1 MTDICFV
8 IQPFDGDKY
17 DRLFRE
23 TYKPAIIAAGYTP
36 YRVDE
41 DPSASIPI
49 EKIEEGIRD
58 ASICFAEITENNPN
72 VWFEL
77 GLAIAHEKDV
87 CLVCRQDRERFPFDV
102 QHRLIIRYASSSP
115 SDFEELGAKITTRLR
130 ALARK
135 QEEIATL
142 PQRVTTE
149 PTSPEHLSDREV
161 ACLGVIASNCALEG
175 ELLSVYSLR
184 KEMTK
189 AGYTPI
195 ATNVAVRSLS
205 RRSLIEHRTTQD
217 NDGDY
222 FDAMCITNAGW
233 EWIERNISRFQLVDE
248 IPF

>member
-8 IQPFDGDKY
+8 IQPFDGGRY
-17 DRLFRE
+17 DRLFHE
-23 TYKPAIIAAGYTP
+23 TYKPAIVAAGYTP

-49 EKIEEGIRD
+49 ERIEQGIRD
-58 ASICFAEITENNPN
+58 SSLCFAEITENNPN

-87 CLVCRQDRERFPFDV
+87 CLVCRQDREKFPFDV
-102 QHRLIIRYASSSP
+102 QHRLIIRYSSSSP
-115 SDFEELGAKITTRLR
+115 SDFEELAKKITDRLR

-142 PQRVTTE
+142 PRRITTE
-149 PTSPEHLSDREV
+149 PTSPELLSDREV
-161 ACLGVIASNCALEG
+161 ACLGVLASNCALEG

-189 AGYTPI
+189 AGYTSI

-205 RRSLIEHRTTQD
+205 RRSLIKHQTSQD
-217 NDGDY
+217 GDGDY
-222 FDAMCITNAGW
+222 YDAMSITNNGW
-233 EWIERNISRFQLVDE
+233 EWIERNISNFQLEEE